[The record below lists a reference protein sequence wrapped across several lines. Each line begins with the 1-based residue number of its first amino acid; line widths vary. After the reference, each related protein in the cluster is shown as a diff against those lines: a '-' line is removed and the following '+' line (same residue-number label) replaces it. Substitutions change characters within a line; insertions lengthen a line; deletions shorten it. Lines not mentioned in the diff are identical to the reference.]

1 MSQTKAQLAPDIEA
15 KTTSFREHPLIKPW
29 RMNADAA
36 RPHRQYANDAG
47 CGCGPVRDETERSGS
62 GV

>member
-1 MSQTKAQLAPDIEA
+1 MSQTKTQLAPDIEA
-15 KTTSFREHPLIKPW
+15 QTTSSRKLPLIKPW
-29 RMNADAA
+29 RMNVA
-36 RPHRQYANDAG
+36 RQSQYANDAG